1 MTYIE
6 NPMIR
11 RKENSGHCHDVAKQ
25 GKEVKNMQFAVE
37 NPMVR
42 WKENEPK
49 ILGEDSLGNEVME
62 GDEILVLDDEFFRK
76 EDLSYDAIH
85 ILEMFG
91 AEEKIAE

>member
-1 MTYIE
+1 
-6 NPMIR
+6 
-11 RKENSGHCHDVAKQ
+11 
-25 GKEVKNMQFAVE
+25 MQFAVE

-49 ILGEDSLGNEVME
+49 IFGEDSLGNEVME